1 MTQKTV
7 KMLYARWSKAEVTA
21 TAKMF
26 YGSIVVNGLSSMTSD
41 VVVIIVIRFYCAND
55 LFKSFLRMLKNSVG
69 SNPPKKLDIEL
80 CQLWKKVKSL
90 LLAGYKLNTPPF

>member
-7 KMLYARWSKAEVTA
+7 EMLYARWSKAEVTA

-69 SNPPKKLDIEL
+69 SNPQKSWTSNFANYGKKL
-80 CQLWKKVKSL
+80 KVPCL
-90 LLAGYKLNTPPF
+90 LDTN

>member
-7 KMLYARWSKAEVTA
+7 EMLYARWSKAEVIA
-21 TAKMF
+21 TTKMF

-69 SNPPKKLDIEL
+69 SNT
-80 CQLWKKVKSL
+80 KKVS
-90 LLAGYKLNTPPF
+90 GYKLND

>member
-7 KMLYARWSKAEVTA
+7 EMLYARWSKAEVTA
-21 TAKMF
+21 TTKMF
-26 YGSIVVNGLSSMTSD
+26 NGSIVVNGLSSMTSD

-69 SNPPKKLDIEL
+69 SNT
-80 CQLWKKVKSL
+80 KKVS
-90 LLAGYKLNTPPF
+90 GYVQIK